1 MKAVQRR
8 FGIPPFAV
16 FALTTATAAVA
27 VVAFFAIAVERGAP
41 AHAAGVLLEACTS
54 FAQVAGGVI
63 SIALLSLPFLLAL
76 AGVGHGVR
84 TQWRTRQMLR
94 RLHPRVEP
102 DQKLL
107 IAADASGLSGRVG
120 VVDCD
125 ELIALTYGLA
135 RPRVLLS
142 RGAVDALTPTE
153 LRAVL
158 AHEATHVS
166 RRDPL
171 RLLVGEIASA
181 ALVVFP
187 VVREFARHVLV
198 ATELA
203 ADRAAVATWGRRA
216 LAGGLLKFIETPRH
230 LAVPGLALES
240 TNDARVAAL
249 LRPGGFV
256 HSLSLSRTAV
266 LRTLLSASAIAV
278 ILGVLFAL
286 PPML

>member
-1 MKAVQRR
+1 MKAVQRC
-8 FGIPPFAV
+8 FGMAPFAV
-16 FALTTATAAVA
+16 FGLATATATVA
-27 VVAFFAIAVERGAP
+27 VVAFFAIAIERGAP

-76 AGVGHGVR
+76 AGVGHGAR
-84 TQWRTRQMLR
+84 TQWRTRRMLR
-94 RLHPRVEP
+94 RLQPRIESAP
-102 DQKLL
+102 KLL
-107 IAADASGLSGRVG
+107 TAADASGLSGRVD
-120 VVDCD
+120 VVASD
-125 ELIALTYGLA
+125 ELIALTYGLT

-142 RGAVDALTPTE
+142 QGAVEALTTAE

-158 AHEATHVS
+158 AHEATHVG

-171 RLLVGEIASA
+171 RLLAAEIASA
-181 ALVVFP
+181 TFVIFP
-187 VVREFARHVLV
+187 LVREFARHVLV

-203 ADRAAVATWGRRA
+203 ADRAAVASWGRRA

-230 LAVPGLALES
+230 LAVPGLALEPS
-240 TNDARVAAL
+240 NDERVAAL
-249 LRPGGFV
+249 LRPGDFV
-256 HSLSLSRTAV
+256 HSLNLSRAAV
-266 LRTLLSASAIAV
+266 LKSLLSASAIAV

>member
-1 MKAVQRR
+1 MKAVQRC
-8 FGIPPFAV
+8 FGMAPFAV
-16 FALTTATAAVA
+16 FGLATATATVA

-41 AHAAGVLLEACTS
+41 AHATGVLLEACTN

-76 AGVGHGVR
+76 AGIAHGAR
-84 TQWRTRQMLR
+84 TQWRTRRMLH
-94 RLHPRVEP
+94 RLHPRV
-102 DQKLL
+102 DQVSELQA
-107 IAADASGLSGRVG
+107 AADATGLAGRVD
-120 VVDCD
+120 VVASD

-142 RGAVDALTPTE
+142 QGAVEALTPAE

-171 RLLVGEIASA
+171 RLLAAEIASA
-181 ALVVFP
+181 AFVIFPLV
-187 VVREFARHVLV
+187 RDFARHVLV

-203 ADRAAVATWGRRA
+203 ADRAAVAAWGRRA

-230 LAVPGLALES
+230 LTVPSLALES
-240 TNDARVAAL
+240 TNDERVAAL
-249 LRPGGFV
+249 LRPGDFV
-256 HSLSLSRTAV
+256 HSLNLSGAAV
-266 LRTLLSASAIAV
+266 LKTLLSVSAIAV

>member
-8 FGIPPFAV
+8 FGIAPFAV
-16 FALTTATAAVA
+16 FGLATAAATVA

-41 AHAAGVLLEACTS
+41 AHASGVLLEACTS
-54 FAQVAGGVI
+54 FSQVAGGVVSI
-63 SIALLSLPFLLAL
+63 SLLSLPFLLAL
-76 AGVGHGVR
+76 AGLGHGVR
-84 TQWRTRQMLR
+84 TQWRTSRMLR
-94 RLHPRVEP
+94 RLHPRVG
-102 DQKLL
+102 QVSKLQA
-107 IAADASGLSGRVG
+107 AADATGLSGRVD
-120 VVDCD
+120 VVACN

-142 RGAVDALTPTE
+142 EGAAEALTPAE

-158 AHEATHVS
+158 AHEAIHVR

-171 RLLVGEIASA
+171 RLLVAEIAGA
-181 ALVVFP
+181 AFVIFP
-187 VVREFARHVLV
+187 LVREFARHVLV

-203 ADRAAVATWGRRA
+203 ADRAAVASWGRRA

-230 LAVPGLALES
+230 LTVPGLALES
-240 TNDARVAAL
+240 TNDERVAAL
-249 LRPGGFV
+249 LRPGDFV
-256 HSLSLSRTAV
+256 HSLRLSRTAV
-266 LRTLLSASAIAV
+266 ARTLLSMSAIAA

>member
-1 MKAVQRR
+1 MKALQRC
-8 FGIPPFAV
+8 FGVAPFAV
-16 FALTTATAAVA
+16 FGLATATATLT
-27 VVAFFAIAVERGAP
+27 VVGYFAIAVERGAP

-76 AGVGHGVR
+76 SCLAHGAR
-84 TQWRTRQMLR
+84 TQRRTRRMLR
-94 RLHPRVEP
+94 RLHPGVAP
-102 DQKLL
+102 APKLL
-107 IAADASGLSGRVG
+107 TAAEATGLSGRVE
-120 VVDCD
+120 VVDCY

-142 RGAVDALTPTE
+142 QGAIEALTPAE

-171 RLLVGEIASA
+171 RLLLAEVASA
-181 ALVVFP
+181 AFVMFP
-187 VVREFARHVLV
+187 LVREFARHVLV

-203 ADRAAVATWGRRA
+203 ADRAAVASWGRRA

-230 LAVPGLALES
+230 LTVPGLALES
-240 TNDARVAAL
+240 TNDERVAAL
-249 LRPGGFV
+249 LRPGDFV
-256 HSLSLSRTAV
+256 HSLNLSRAAV
-266 LRTLLSASAIAV
+266 LRTLLSASAIAA

>member
-1 MKAVQRR
+1 MRAVQRC
-8 FGIPPFAV
+8 FGMAPFAV
-16 FALTTATAAVA
+16 FGLATATATVA

-76 AGVGHGVR
+76 VGLGHGVR
-84 TQWRTRQMLR
+84 TQWRTRRMLR
-94 RLHPRVEP
+94 QLHPRVGP
-102 DQKLL
+102 APKLL
-107 IAADASGLSGRVG
+107 TAAAATGLSGRVD
-120 VVDCD
+120 VVACD

-142 RGAVDALTPTE
+142 DCAAEALTPDE

-171 RLLVGEIASA
+171 RLLVAEIASA
-181 ALVVFP
+181 AFVIFP
-187 VVREFARHVLV
+187 LVREFARHVLV

-203 ADRAAVATWGRRA
+203 ADRVAVASCGRRA

-230 LAVPGLALES
+230 LTVPGLALEPS
-240 TNDARVAAL
+240 NDERVAAL
-249 LRPGGFV
+249 LRPDDFV
-256 HSLSLSRTAV
+256 HSLSLSRVAV
-266 LRTLLSASAIAV
+266 SRTLLSASVIAV